1 MFEENITEYI
11 NKITEKIKD
20 IQTFVNIIQLIEDKR
35 MKEENQKDYFR
46 ILKEKYRSVIKNK
59 ISLIKDDK
67 ELKKGIKIIA
77 ESISKIVYL
86 IKIIFF

>member
-1 MFEENITEYI
+1 
-11 NKITEKIKD
+11 
-20 IQTFVNIIQLIEDKR
+20 

>member
-1 MFEENITEYI
+1 
-11 NKITEKIKD
+11 
-20 IQTFVNIIQLIEDKR
+20 

-77 ESISKIVYL
+77 ESVSKIVYL
-86 IKIIFF
+86 IKIMFF

>member
-1 MFEENITEYI
+1 
-11 NKITEKIKD
+11 
-20 IQTFVNIIQLIEDKR
+20 

-46 ILKEKYRSVIKNK
+46 ILKEKYRSAIKNK

-77 ESISKIVYL
+77 ESVSKIFYL